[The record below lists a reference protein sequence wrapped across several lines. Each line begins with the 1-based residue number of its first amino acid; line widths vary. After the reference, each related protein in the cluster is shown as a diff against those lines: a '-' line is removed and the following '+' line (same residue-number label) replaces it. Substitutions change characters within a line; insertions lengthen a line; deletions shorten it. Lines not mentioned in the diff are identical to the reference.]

1 MRGQYD
7 HGHGSQLVR
16 PFVGWDGSGR
26 AVRSLVGWD
35 GSPMGDGAR
44 LRGAGI
50 RPLVHLT
57 LPENGIGEDAEG
69 RHFAPIIFL
78 LEGLCRVN
86 EWLIRRSI
94 RRYEK
99 GEIASPM
106 PPLYMSGVRYK
117 EDAPGEENWKDC
129 VQVLRDLNGDCDRL
143 VAWRVGELWAANIP
157 ARPVIKWQQLP
168 KWFCVREMK
177 FPPAMV
183 PEKGI
188 SMVHVLVERPD
199 GTIEDPSKNL
209 GMGGAYNNSV

>member
-1 MRGQYD
+1 MRGQYA
-7 HGHGSQLVR
+7 HGSSAIAR
-16 PFVGWDGSGR
+16 PFTGWDGGVIAR
-26 AVRSLVGWD
+26 PIIGWD

-50 RPLVHLT
+50 KPLVHLT
-57 LPENGIGEDAEG
+57 LPENDGYGEEGEG

-94 RRYEK
+94 RRFEK
-99 GEIASPM
+99 GEISEPI
-106 PPLYMSGVRYK
+106 PPLYASGVRYK
-117 EDAPGEENWKDC
+117 EDGPGEENWKDC
-129 VQVLRDLNGDCDRL
+129 VQVLRDGNGDCDRV

-188 SMVHVLVERPD
+188 SMVHVLVEWPD
-199 GTIEDPSKNL
+199 GTIEDPSKVL
-209 GMGGAYNNSV
+209 GMGGAFNNAV